1 MDKKEIAIKVGARI
15 KNARKV
21 RGFTQGQVGKI
32 LNMTQQQYS
41 RFENGKYELNYYQI
55 YQVCDL
61 FNVTPNDLFIKEE
74 VEPVEGE
81 EMIMG

>member
-32 LNMTQQQYS
+32 LNLTQQQYS

-74 VEPVEGE
+74 VGPVEGE
-81 EMIMG
+81 DMIMG